1 MICMKIK
8 KLNPKAIIPTQG
20 SDKAAGFDLYVCDER
35 MEDGVPLAIG
45 PGSNA
50 LLRTGL
56 AMAIPDGYY
65 GAIYAR
71 SGLAAKQNL
80 RPANCVGVVDSDYRG
95 EVMVALHNDS
105 PYETR
110 FVNNGDRVAQL
121 IIAPYLS
128 VGFDETDELD
138 DTERGAGGFG
148 HTGK

>member
-1 MICMKIK
+1 MQVKIK
-8 KLNPKAIIPTQG
+8 KLNPNAIIPTQG
-20 SDKAAGFDLYVCDER
+20 SDKAAGYDLYVCDER
-35 MEDGVPLAIG
+35 MNDGVALAIS
-45 PGSNA
+45 PGENA

-71 SGLAAKQNL
+71 SGLATKQHL

-95 EVMVALHNDS
+95 EIMVALHNDS
-105 PYETR
+105 QYETR

-128 VGFDETDELD
+128 AEFDETDELD
-138 DTERGAGGFG
+138 DTDRGAGGFG